1 MKFYARDNELD
12 QLIKRFESDRAEAIL
27 VYGRRRVGKSTL
39 IMEAIRQSHV
49 NSIYFL
55 AKETNMADNLASLS
69 ALVEQN
75 IHPPVHFNSLE
86 DFFTFMYDYARNQSF
101 VIVIDEYPYMN
112 RLTNGLSTVV
122 QAVIDRF
129 GHDSHLKLVLCG
141 SSIEVMKQLIEY
153 ENPLY
158 GRFTFVLPL
167 EEMDYYDSAFFYP
180 DFADSEK
187 VALYSVFGGIPFYNQ
202 KIDPNKT
209 VDENI
214 IGLIVSKNGPLFSE
228 VPFFLQSELG
238 KIENANIVLETIGKG
253 YVKFS
258 DILSQS
264 HLKSSPILAQT
275 IKRLMNLKIIKKIEP
290 INCKGNHKR
299 AQYTIA
305 DNFMAFYYRY
315 IYPNASRLS
324 VMNETDFFEMFIKPD
339 FYTQFV
345 PRAFEQIAAQFLIRK
360 NRERLID
367 PPFFELGKYYYDDPL
382 GKKNGEFDIVT
393 RDQHGYIFYECKF
406 RNDIVKNS
414 DIQNEIV
421 QVRQCGLDAYHY
433 GFFAKSGFEVE
444 KTDNISLYTLE
455 QLYQ

>member
-1 MKFYARDNELD
+1 MNFYARNNELD
-12 QLIKRFESDRAEAIL
+12 LLINHFESKHSEAIL

-39 IMEAIRQSHV
+39 IMEAIQQSHV
-49 NSIYFL
+49 NSIYYL

-69 ALVEQN
+69 ALVEQY
-75 IHPPVHFNSLE
+75 IHIPVLFKSVD
-86 DFFTFMYDYARNQSF
+86 DFLTFMYEYAKNEPF

-112 RLTNGLSTVV
+112 RLTHGLSSVI
-122 QAVIDRF
+122 QGAIDRY
-129 GHDSHLKLVLCG
+129 GNDSQLKLVVCG

-153 ENPLY
+153 DNPLY

-167 EEMDYYDSAFFYP
+167 EAMDYYDSAFFYP
-180 DFADSEK
+180 NFADSEK

-202 KIDPNKT
+202 MIDPIKT
-209 VDENI
+209 VDDNI
-214 IGLIVSKNGPLFSE
+214 IDLIVSKNGPLFSE

-264 HLKSSPILAQT
+264 HLGSSPILAQT
-275 IKRLMNLKIIKKIEP
+275 IKRLLNLKVLKKIEP

-299 AQYTIA
+299 AQYSIA

-324 VMNETDFFEMFIKPD
+324 VMNEMDFFETFIKAD

-345 PRAFEQIAAQFLIRK
+345 PRAFEQIAAQFLIRQ
-360 NRERLID
+360 NRARLID
-367 PPFFELGKYYYDDPL
+367 PPFFELGKYYYADPVS
-382 GKKNGEFDIVT
+382 KMNGAFDIVT
-393 RDQHGYIFYECKF
+393 QDKRGYTFYECKF
-406 RNDIVKNS
+406 RKGIVKNS

-421 QVRQCGLDAYHY
+421 QVRQCGLDAYQY
-433 GFFAKSGFEVE
+433 GFFSKSGFETE
-444 KTDNISLYTLE
+444 KLDNVSLYTLD
-455 QLYQ
+455 QLYR